1 MLLGDKLLDIWIQLN
16 QTMLLITHNITE
28 AVQLSDRVV
37 VMSFRP
43 GQIKETISVDL
54 PRPRTSEVIA
64 APEFGQYVGRLWT
77 VLREEAS
84 RGMVEAE
91 AAIADS

>member
-1 MLLGDKLLDIWIQLN
+1 MLLGDKMLEIWAALN

-43 GQIKETISVDL
+43 GKIKE
-54 PRPRTSEVIA
+54 VIEIDPA
-64 APEFGQYVGRLWT
+64 APAVVG
-77 VLREEAS
+77 
-84 RGMVEAE
+84 G
-91 AAIADS
+91 